1 MYSKPTSPQSI
12 GQVLDGSFRLTAT
25 AFGRSWIL
33 ALFAGLSAYAA
44 SVYQFTRGASFEE
57 ALTAPQDAIYWT
69 LYVLGLIGSILFYS
83 AIYLRIDEIASGSTG
98 GPGVLPTALRK
109 LPLLIVLIV
118 LNMLALL
125 VGFVLLIVPGMI
137 LIVSLMLAT
146 PILLLENKGPIDSLT
161 SSHKLVWGHWWRTA
175 AILTVG
181 GIIIFVLYII
191 LGIVA
196 AAVAPLVSGGEAAVA
211 AVISMFIVLALA
223 GVLISPF
230 VCAMVLN
237 IYWDLKL
244 RKEGGDLAAR
254 AEAV

>member
-44 SVYQFTRGASFEE
+44 SVYQFTRGQSLEE

-69 LYVLGLIGSILFYS
+69 LYVLGLLGSILFYS
-83 AIYLRIDEIASGSTG
+83 ALYIRIDNIASGGG
-98 GPGVLPTALRK
+98 GPGALPTALRK
-109 LPLLIVLIV
+109 LPMLIVLII
-118 LNMLALL
+118 LNMLALT
-125 VGFVLLIVPGMI
+125 VGFILLIVPGLI
-137 LIVSLMLAT
+137 LIVSLMLAM
-146 PILLLENKGPIDSLT
+146 PILLLEGKGPVDSLK
-161 SSHKLVWGHWWRTA
+161 SSHKLVWGHWWRTT

-181 GIIIFVLYII
+181 VIVIFVLYII
-191 LGIVA
+191 LGIIA
-196 AAVAPLVSGGEAAVA
+196 AAVAPLVAGGEAAFA
-211 AVISMFIVLALA
+211 AVVSMFIVLALA

-230 VCAMVLN
+230 VCSMILN

-244 RKEGGDLAAR
+244 RKEGSDLAAR